1 MRLRAL
7 IGQPT
12 SLAGLATC
20 LALSLAGSARA
31 DVSSQ
36 LTAFEDEARQLGT
49 DLPKLIQPAA
59 SSPRRLVDAQLLFS
73 LGDYDTAALALFD
86 LASKPGSDQETA
98 TYYLGESLFQ
108 KGDKGAAR
116 SYFAQVAKNTA
127 SKYYQPSLQRLV
139 EIAIVQNDIT
149 DGEAYLAVLDR
160 SSAGLY
166 IRGKWSFA
174 QGKLDD
180 ALTYFRDVPKDSE
193 YELQAEYFTGAT
205 FVAKKDAAAATEL
218 FTALIDRKPKSA
230 GDRRVIELS
239 QLALGRLFYERD
251 QMGKS
256 IDAYLMI
263 DRHSD
268 LFPDALY
275 EVAWVYV
282 KSKQYDKALRAL
294 ELLSQSSPESSRT
307 ATLRILEGNLRVRK
321 AQMIR
326 AAQVEGT
333 LGEAAKEDPAVEYD
347 KAAKVFAETHDM
359 YDPSYRALVQMIE
372 TKANPEQF
380 LAQIAGRSSGVFQIS
395 PPLPEAAVMYL
406 RDEPAVQRSVVIE
419 SDLGEIE
426 ANIAEAE
433 ATIAR
438 LEAVIAMRDRSAVYP
453 ALASRRNRIGGIQD
467 ELIKLRSAL
476 ADKAG
481 NAGDLTATRKQLVAQ
496 YAAMPSAE
504 QAFSNLVTEERAQC
518 DTLEK
523 LAAEIRG
530 TLDSTQA
537 MAVALRKY
545 ASDPPVEGATAVPA
559 DIKTSIDQ
567 TIAPAASEAA
577 AIDAELAEIQRELTL
592 GRDLAGVGNEA
603 VTRAREARR
612 QVKAALDAE
621 QRAQKPSAQAERAMK
636 LADQLEQIEKQ
647 IDSIVDQGLETTKGT
662 LSAARTEAAGY
673 KTELAEHQAESRT
686 LGGTALTA
694 SFAAVR
700 DKIYDI
706 VIRSDVGSVDVV
718 WSQTEDTEDE
728 LKRLQLL
735 RARELKQLKDEFKGI
750 IDEGTSTPA
759 TPKPP
764 TGSTLPPASTTPA
777 PSPDQG
783 GADTRVK
790 PGGDQP
796 KDKAAPTV
804 QPDTKRGGAR

>member
-7 IGQPT
+7 IGRT
-12 SLAGLATC
+12 TGLATC
-20 LALSLAGSARA
+20 VALGLAGSARA
-31 DVSSQ
+31 DVDSQ
-36 LTAFEDEARQLGT
+36 LAGFEEEARQLGT
-49 DLPKLIQPAA
+49 DLPQLIQPAA

-86 LASKPGSDQETA
+86 LASKPGADQETA

-139 EIAIVQNDIT
+139 EIAIVQGDVT
-149 DGEAYLAVLDR
+149 DGESYLAALDR
-160 SSAGLY
+160 SAAGLY
-166 IRGKWSFA
+166 IRGKWAFA

-180 ALTYFRDVPKDSE
+180 AMTYFRDVPKDSE
-193 YELQAEYFTGAT
+193 YDMQAAYFTGAT
-205 FVAKKDAAAATEL
+205 YVAKKDAAAATEL

-230 GDRRVIELS
+230 KDRRVIELA

-333 LGEAAKEDPAVEYD
+333 LGDEAKQDPAVEYD
-347 KAAKVFAETHDM
+347 KAAKVFAETHDL

-372 TKANPEQF
+372 TKSNPEPF
-380 LAQIAGRSSGVFQIS
+380 LAQIAGRSSGVFQIA

-406 RDEPAVQRSVVIE
+406 RDEPTVQRSVVIE
-419 SDLGEIE
+419 TDLGEIE

-438 LEAVIAMRDRSAVYP
+438 LEAVIAMHDRSAVYP
-453 ALASRRNRIGGIQD
+453 VLASRRNRIGAIQD
-467 ELIKLRSAL
+467 ELIKLRGAL
-476 ADKAG
+476 HDKAG
-481 NAGDLTATRKQLVAQ
+481 NAGELTATRKQLAAQ
-496 YAAMPSAE
+496 YAAMPSPE
-504 QAFSNLVTEERAQC
+504 QAFADRVTEERGQY
-518 DTLEK
+518 DTIEQA
-523 LAAEIRG
+523 AAEIRG
-530 TLDSTQA
+530 ALDSSQA

-545 ASDPPVEGATAVPA
+545 ASDPPVEGATPLAA
-559 DIKTSIDQ
+559 DLKTSIDE
-567 TIAPAASEAA
+567 TLGAAASEAA
-577 AIDAELAEIQRELTL
+577 AIDAELIEIQRELTL
-592 GRDLAGVGNEA
+592 GRDLAGVGDES

-612 QVKAALDAE
+612 QLKAALDAE
-621 QRAQKPSAQAERAMK
+621 QRSLNASAQADRAMK

-647 IDSIVDQGLETTKGT
+647 IDSLVDQGLETTKGT
-662 LSAARTEAAGY
+662 LASARTDAAAY
-673 KTELAEHQAESRT
+673 KQELAEYQVESRS
-686 LGGTALTA
+686 LGGTALAA
-694 SFAAVR
+694 SFAAVK

-718 WSQTEDTEDE
+718 WSQTEDTDDE

-750 IDEGTSTPA
+750 LDEGTPPPA
-759 TPKPP
+759 PPKPP

-790 PGGDQP
+790 PGGEQP
-796 KDKAAPTV
+796 KEKAAPTV
-804 QPDTKRGGAR
+804 KPDTSRGGAR